1 MSMLLFRLLVLFS
14 PLYYSLLKQI
24 SISASLYEP
33 LPTCTYT
40 VSCYDLTICKIFWLW
55 ALCRNSQSSLMSVF
69 IYLFILIYL
78 FSGFSFV
85 SSYSL
90 KPDSWSIW
98 AYSGRNV
105 CFLIW
110 WVALRLAAKIY
121 SRTWFHSHKMWYA
134 LHWLFSQGLCV
145 IFVWLLFSIS
155 VSPCLPSKLIC
166 RKWNN

>member
-1 MSMLLFRLLVLFS
+1 MSMLLFMLLVLFS
-14 PLYYSLLKQI
+14 PLCYSLLKQI

-33 LPTCTYT
+33 LPTCT

-69 IYLFILIYL
+69 IYLFL
-78 FSGFSFV
+78 FIFRLSFV

-98 AYSGRNV
+98 AYSGRNLR
-105 CFLIW
+105 FLIW
-110 WVALRLAAKIY
+110 WVALRLAPKIY
-121 SRTWFHSHKMWYA
+121 SRTWFHSQKMWYA

-155 VSPCLPSKLIC
+155 VSPCLPS
-166 RKWNN
+166 